1 MKRLLFL
8 FNIFLLPSML
18 LAAEEGGS
26 HGPDFMGLVWRII
39 VFAVFVFILYKLL
52 KDPFINFLNDRTK
65 QIEESIE
72 NAEKANEN
80 AEIEL
85 TNYKL
90 KLQQMEKELET
101 MKQRAKKQADGERES
116 IIEDA
121 EDNIAKLRKST
132 EDMIQSDLDR
142 AKAELREEA
151 ARLAFQLAEKKIENR
166 LTDDLQKRL
175 VKNYIAKI
183 GVTN

>member
-1 MKRLLFL
+1 MSRLVYFI
-8 FNIFLLPSML
+8 NILLLPSILM
-18 LAAEEGGS
+18 AAEGDGS

-39 VFAVFVFILYKLL
+39 VFVVFVAILYKFL
-52 KDPFINFLNDRTK
+52 KEPLINFLDDRTN

-72 NAEKANEN
+72 MAEKAKEN
-80 AEIEL
+80 AEVEL

-101 MKQRAKKQADGERES
+101 MKLRAKKQADLERES
-116 IIEDA
+116 ILEDA
-121 EDNIAKLRKST
+121 KNNIAKLRKST

-142 AKAELREEA
+142 AKAELRQEA
-151 ARLAFQLAEKKIENR
+151 AKLSLELAEQKI
-166 LTDDLQKRL
+166 QKRL
-175 VKNYIAKI
+175 TGDMQKRLAKKYIAKM

>member
-1 MKRLLFL
+1 MNRLVLL
-8 FNIFLLPSML
+8 FNILLLPSML
-18 LAAEEGGS
+18 MAAEEGGS

-39 VFAVFVFILYKLL
+39 VFVVFVAILYKFL
-52 KDPFINFLNDRTK
+52 KDPLINFLNNRTK

-72 NAEKANEN
+72 NAEKAKEN

-90 KLQQMEKELET
+90 KLQQMEKELQT
-101 MKQRAKKQADGERES
+101 MKDRAKKQADSEREN
-116 IIEDA
+116 ILEDA
-121 EDNIAKLRKST
+121 ENNIAKLKKST

-151 ARLAFQLAEKKIENR
+151 ARLAFELAEQKIEKR
-166 LTDDLQKRL
+166 LTNDMQKRL